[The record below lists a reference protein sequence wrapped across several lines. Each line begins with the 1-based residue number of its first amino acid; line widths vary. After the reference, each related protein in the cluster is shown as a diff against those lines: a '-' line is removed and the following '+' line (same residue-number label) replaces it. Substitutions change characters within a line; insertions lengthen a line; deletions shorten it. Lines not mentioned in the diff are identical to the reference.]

1 MTYTVRSLPDAEQE
15 MAALWMDSNKRDAVT
30 KAAHRTDQQLQRAP
44 EQLGE
49 SRPTDCRIFFDSP
62 LGILFR
68 VILNARTVEVVHIWE
83 FE

>member
-1 MTYTVRSLPDAEQE
+1 MSYTVRYLPDAEQE
-15 MAALWMDSNKRDAVT
+15 LAALWMDSNKRDPVT
-30 KAAHRTDQQLQRAP
+30 KAAHRIDQQLQRAP

-49 SRPTDCRIFFDSP
+49 SRPNDCRIFFDSP

-68 VILNARTVEVVHIWE
+68 VAVNTRIVEVVHIWQ